1 MRRMAGRE
9 DFAGERL
16 RIARTF
22 QGRTQADL
30 AAQLGVT
37 QQFVA
42 QLERGRKQPNAMLVG
57 ALGDVLGFEPEFFYG
72 VPLTEFT
79 DAECNFRRRRT
90 TPISVRARALAFGTL
105 FGQLLQYLQS
115 QLRLPTQDV
124 PRIHAAG
131 AEEIERAAEHC
142 RIHWGL
148 GLDVPIKNVVRMMER
163 AGVPVTKCPG
173 IGAKVDAFSRAGESS
188 VLVLTEKPA
197 SRCRY
202 DVAHECGHLVLHD
215 GEPTGTADAEAAAN
229 RFAAALLL
237 PRAGFAREFPPARHS
252 GWAGLF
258 RLKQRWRVS
267 LAAMIRRAAELSL
280 IGGAEYLRRY
290 KELSARGW
298 FRHEPHEFE
307 HEAPEILPRAFDLLH
322 ESFGLER
329 KDVARVLGWSSAT
342 FAAITG
348 LEESPKES
356 SPGKSRLLPLPTLR
370 LPGCRNDT

>member
-1 MRRMAGRE
+1 MWGLE

-22 QGRTQADL
+22 QGRTQAHL
-30 AAQLGVT
+30 AAQLDVT

-72 VPLTEFT
+72 APLTEFT

-105 FGQLLQYLQS
+105 FGQLLQYLRS
-115 QLRLPTQDV
+115 QLQLPKQDV
-124 PRIHAAG
+124 PHIRVSAL
-131 AEEIERAAEHC
+131 EEIERAAEHC
-142 RIHWGL
+142 RMHWGL
-148 GLDVPIKNVVRMMER
+148 GLDLPIKNVVRVMER

-173 IGAKVDAFSRAGESS
+173 IGAKVDAFSRAGEPS

-202 DVAHECGHLVLHD
+202 DVAHECGHLVLHH
-215 GEPTGTADAEAAAN
+215 GEPTGTADVEAEAN

-237 PRAGFAREFPPARHS
+237 PRAGFAREFPQARHR
-252 GWAGLF
+252 GWEGLF
-258 RLKQRWRVS
+258 RVKQRWRVS
-267 LAAMIRRAAELSL
+267 LAAIIRRAAELSL
-280 IGGAEYLRRY
+280 IGGAEYLRLY

-298 FRHEPHEFE
+298 LKHEPHEFE
-307 HEAPEILPRAFDLLH
+307 HELPEILPRALDLLR

-329 KDVARVLGWSSAT
+329 KEVAHVLGWRSAT

-348 LEESPKES
+348 LEQSPMENS
-356 SPGKSRLLPLPTLR
+356 LGQGRLLPLPALHM
-370 LPGCRNDT
+370 PGRRNDA

>member
-1 MRRMAGRE
+1 MADFE
-9 DFAGERL
+9 DFAGARL

-42 QLERGRKQPNAMLVG
+42 QLEGGRKQPNAMLAGV
-57 ALGDVLGFEPEFFYG
+57 LGDVLGFEPEFFYG
-72 VPLTEFT
+72 AALTEFT

-115 QLRLPTQDV
+115 QLQLPRQDV
-124 PRIHAAG
+124 PRIHASG
-131 AEEIERAAEHC
+131 PEEIERAAEHC
-142 RIHWGL
+142 RMHWGL
-148 GLDVPIKNVVRMMER
+148 GLEVPIKNVVRVMER

-173 IGAKVDAFSRAGESS
+173 IGAKVDAFSRAGEPS

-202 DVAHECGHLVLHD
+202 DVAHECGHLVLHN
-215 GEPTGTADAEAAAN
+215 GEPTGTAEAEAEAN

-237 PRAGFAREFPPARHS
+237 PRAGFAREFPQSRHG
-252 GWAGLF
+252 GWDGLF
-258 RLKQRWRVS
+258 GLKQRWRVS

-280 IGGAEYLRRY
+280 IGGAEYLRLY

-298 FRHEPHEFE
+298 LKHEPHEFE
-307 HEAPEILPRAFDLLH
+307 HEAPEILPRALDLLH
-322 ESFGLER
+322 ESCGLER
-329 KDVARVLGWSSAT
+329 QEVARVLGWRSAT

-348 LEESPKES
+348 LEESPVES
-356 SPGKSRLLPLPTLR
+356 SPDQGQLWHLPALNI
-370 LPGCRNDT
+370 PGRRNDA

>member
-1 MRRMAGRE
+1 MAGFE
-9 DFAGERL
+9 DFAGARL

-22 QGRTQADL
+22 QGRTQTDL

-42 QLERGRKQPNAMLVG
+42 QLERERKQPNAMLVG

-72 VPLTEFT
+72 APLTEFA

-115 QLRLPTQDV
+115 QLRLPEQDV
-124 PRIHAAG
+124 PRIRASRP
-131 AEEIERAAEHC
+131 EEIEQAAERC
-142 RIHWGL
+142 RMHWGL
-148 GLDVPIKNVVRMMER
+148 GLDPPIKNVVRVMER

-173 IGAKVDAFSRAGESS
+173 IGAKVDAFSRAGDPS

-215 GEPTGTADAEAAAN
+215 CEPTGTADAEAEAN

-237 PRAGFAREFPPARHS
+237 PRAGFAREFPQARPG
-252 GWAGLF
+252 GWEGLF

-267 LAAMIRRAAELSL
+267 LAAIIRRAAELSL
-280 IGGAEYLRRY
+280 IGEAEYMRRY

-298 FRHEPHEFE
+298 LRHEPHEFE
-307 HEAPEILPRAFDLLH
+307 HEAPEILPRALDLLH
-322 ESFGLER
+322 ESCGLTR
-329 KDVARVLGWSSAT
+329 KDVARVLGWRSAT

-348 LEESPKES
+348 LEPSTVES
-356 SPGKSRLLPLPTLR
+356 SPGQGRLLPLPALHIPR
-370 LPGCRNDT
+370 RRNDV

>member
-1 MRRMAGRE
+1 MAGLE
-9 DFAGERL
+9 DFAGARL

-22 QGRTQADL
+22 QGCTQTDL
-30 AAQLGVT
+30 AAQLAVS

-42 QLERGRKQPNAMLVG
+42 QLERGRKQPSAMLVG

-72 VPLTEFT
+72 TPLAEFT

-90 TPISVRARALAFGTL
+90 TPISVRVRALAFGTL

-115 QLRLPTQDV
+115 RLQLPKQDV
-124 PRIHAAG
+124 PRIRASA
-131 AEEIERAAEHC
+131 AEEIEQAAEHC
-142 RIHWGL
+142 RMHWGL
-148 GLDVPIKNVVRMMER
+148 GLDVPIKNVVRVMER

-173 IGAKVDAFSRAGESS
+173 IGTKVDAFSRAGEPS
-188 VLVLTEKPA
+188 VLVLTDKPA

-202 DVAHECGHLVLHD
+202 DVAHECGHLVLHQ
-215 GEPTGTADAEAAAN
+215 GEPTGTAEVEAQAN

-237 PRAGFAREFPPARHS
+237 SRAGFAREFPPARHS
-252 GWAGLF
+252 GWEGLF

-280 IGGAEYLRRY
+280 IGGAEYLRLY

-298 FRHEPHEFE
+298 LRHEPYEFE
-307 HEAPEILPRAFDLLH
+307 HEAPEILPRALDLLR

-329 KDVARVLGWSSAT
+329 EEVARVLGWRPAT
-342 FAAITG
+342 FVAITG
-348 LEESPKES
+348 LDES
-356 SPGKSRLLPLPTLR
+356 SMASSLNRPLIIP
-370 LPGCRNDT
+370 